1 MNHSRSGSNKH
12 DPSDG
17 NVPRIRGYDFFS
29 LFFSLLSLSLSRH
42 ELIELVYFADVGR
55 EFLAFRDNSL

>member
-1 MNHSRSGSNKH
+1 MEMFHEYE
-12 DPSDG
+12 
-17 NVPRIRGYDFFS
+17 VTIFFLFSS
-29 LFFSLLSLSLSRH
+29 LSSLSLSRH